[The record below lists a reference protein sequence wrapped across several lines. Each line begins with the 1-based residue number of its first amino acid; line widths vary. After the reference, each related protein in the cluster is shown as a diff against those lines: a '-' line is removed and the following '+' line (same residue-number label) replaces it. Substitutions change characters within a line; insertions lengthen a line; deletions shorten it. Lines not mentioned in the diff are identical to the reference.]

1 MKNEFIHN
9 EDLIET
15 DMELTSGGV
24 DVTVGDSTYHIFE
37 LAAGKYRVEVNG
49 SRKTVCC
56 VVNGNKSFL
65 DIDGLLIELGIPSE
79 DGNAAGG
86 AGGLVG
92 EKDKI
97 LAPMPGKIVKL
108 LVKEGETVAEKQPMV
123 IVEAMKMEHQVNA
136 AAAGV
141 VKKIN
146 FADGDQVDTETPII
160 ELELETEE
168 EKKD

>member
-9 EDLIET
+9 DELIET
-15 DMELTSGGV
+15 EMEITSDGV
-24 DVTVGDSTYHIFE
+24 DVAVGDSTYHIVE
-37 LAAGKYRVEVNG
+37 LTEGKYRVEANG
-49 SRKTVCC
+49 MKKTVCC
-56 VVNGNKSFL
+56 VVNADKTFL
-65 DIDGLLIELGIPSE
+65 DIDGLLVELGIPSE
-79 DGNAAGG
+79 DGNSSGG
-86 AGGLVG
+86 AGAVAG

-97 LAPMPGKIVKL
+97 FAPMPGKIVKL
-108 LVKEGETVAEKQPMV
+108 LVKEGETVAEKTPMV

-160 ELELETEE
+160 ELEIE
-168 EKKD
+168 EKEE